1 MTLLCVA
8 ALAGGQTTPGLVTF
22 KGSSYV
28 RVTGRAGE
36 LKGLTG
42 LSFRS
47 CGAGSLLEQH
57 GQADSLELDLLA
69 NGTLRLIV
77 RAAGQDFEV
86 AAGAGLNDN
95 RWHRVELSY
104 RLGRLT
110 LRVDGREAALVASER
125 PPVRAPVL
133 SAALAAADQLIGRN
147 FKGCLLRGPN
157 VPLDDRSA
165 QEFRVERGRCTL
177 PDTETCGEYRERR
190 GGGRELTGVVG
201 SRELVGIV

>member
-1 MTLLCVA
+1 MAGVVLLCVTSVIA
-8 ALAGGQTTPGLVTF
+8 QTSPGLVTF
-22 KGSSYV
+22 SGNSYV
-28 RVTGRAGE
+28 RVTKRAGE
-36 LKGLTG
+36 LRGLTAF
-42 LSFRS
+42 SFRA
-47 CGAGSLLEQH
+47 CGDGSLLEQH

-125 PPVRAPVL
+125 PPVREQVL
-133 SAALAAADQLIGRN
+133 AAALASSDQLIGRN
-147 FKGCLLRGPN
+147 FRGCLLGGPN
-157 VPLDDRSA
+157 VPLDEPSA
-165 QEFRVERGRCTL
+165 QDVNVVRGRCTL
-177 PDTETCGEYRERR
+177 PDTESCGEFT
-190 GGGRELTGVVG
+190 GGGGGGWGLW
-201 SRELVGIV
+201 